1 MIVSL
6 IIVFLHTAAP
16 IDAFQLPKIKFV
28 GISENVHNIPKRS
41 IESGDGEALRANLEK
56 HCGLTQSSTV
66 LTNESYLRWEPD
78 LHKSYE
84 VANVIFQEIVDVSNL
99 IFICTKDTS
108 HDTNRPHSK
117 RIISCPSMSRPQDLQ
132 AIAKVLQSDR
142 CKLLLGLESV
152 SAELYPDSPSP
163 YLQLT
168 FSDLQYHEGRQPDE
182 ALLQLQPSETVATSN
197 TENWVDNFLGKY
209 NICPYTSSVK
219 KAAVG
224 LSSVQVPVG
233 NIHIVVG
240 STNLPDTSKI
250 RQIDYDILRSATL
263 VSTFWSETQTLL
275 QSSETEWATS
285 LVVFPEY
292 DDDFDFFIEV
302 CDNIVQPMIEAT
314 SSTYYIGRAWFHPK
328 YDADQ
333 VGHTSVIAGHAVPH
347 KLVQEFV
354 QTINGLESAKSIT
367 MGALGEANNKVRMTP
382 HATIN
387 ILRRSQLNAAAQYE
401 KGLGSKRPKPN
412 SIYVRNTLKLIEL
425 LKGTNV
431 L

>member
-1 MIVSL
+1 
-6 IIVFLHTAAP
+6 
-16 IDAFQLPKIKFV
+16 
-28 GISENVHNIPKRS
+28 
-41 IESGDGEALRANLEK
+41 
-56 HCGLTQSSTV
+56 
-66 LTNESYLRWEPD
+66 
-78 LHKSYE
+78 
-84 VANVIFQEIVDVSNL
+84 
-99 IFICTKDTS
+99 
-108 HDTNRPHSK
+108 
-117 RIISCPSMSRPQDLQ
+117 MSRPQDLQ

-314 SSTYYIGRAWFHPK
+314 SSTDFIGRAWFHPK